1 MNPRGLGSVAAVR
14 DITTTRAPITLV
26 LGGTRSGKSRTAEQL
41 AADLGGPR
49 PLTYVATA
57 RVDAT
62 DADHVAR
69 IDAHRARRPAGWI
82 TVECPDPLT
91 LPGHLAAIDGPVL
104 LDSLGT
110 WIASHPD
117 LAVDTDALVAALTA
131 RDHPTI
137 VVSEELG
144 WSLHAPTE
152 VGRRFVDAV
161 GLLNQAVAAAADR
174 VLLVVAGRVLELP
187 PC

>member
-1 MNPRGLGSVAAVR
+1 M
-14 DITTTRAPITLV
+14 TLV
-26 LGGTRSGKSRTAEQL
+26 LGGTRSGKSRIAEQL
-41 AADLGGPR
+41 AAELAGTV

-57 RVDAT
+57 RVDPT

-69 IDAHRARRPAGWI
+69 IDAHRLRRPRWWV

-91 LPGHLAAIDGPVL
+91 LPGQLAAIDGPVL

-110 WIASHPD
+110 WVAAHPD
-117 LAVDTDALVAALTA
+117 LHVDAAALLAAVA
-131 RDHPTI
+131 RRNHPTV
-137 VVSEELG
+137 VVSEEVG
-144 WSLHAPTE
+144 WSLHAPTD

-161 GLLNQAVAAAADR
+161 GLLNQEVAAVADP